1 MNIPPLDI
9 TILVIYMLA
18 CLGLGLYLS
27 KKEGAEGYFVNNR
40 KTKLLLLI
48 FTTLSTSV
56 GAGTVLGVA
65 STSFKTG
72 ISFGVL
78 FMIASALG
86 WALMGYLAPR
96 IKKFGDEQKA
106 YTLGDY
112 LFHQYSDRT
121 RKIGRLVVLIAY
133 FFATAIQFVAFA
145 QLINVI
151 TNLSFAPA
159 LFIVALVTILYTALA
174 GVKGDFYTDALQ
186 FFVIFPFFI
195 FLFIKGFALVG
206 VQELFALPEGFLNLY
221 NYSGPVF
228 FWAGVLFTFP
238 LILTSMD
245 AWQRAFAAVDGRTAK
260 IAFYWSGILKVG
272 VIGAAILVGLLAYHI
287 VPQADSDGAMFT
299 LMAEILPSGLL
310 GLGLASVL
318 AIIMSTV
325 DTGIMVGSAT
335 ITKDYFLAKRQNA
348 SEKEILRVGRISASL
363 FGIGGLALAYFIQD
377 IITLA
382 VVSVQI
388 LLIFAP
394 ALLGGLVW
402 KVKNEKSAYWSI
414 LLGFLATLIVLPI
427 NVNFAFIPGLLMSM
441 IVYVTPLFRERKL
454 AKF

>member
-186 FFVIFPFFI
+186 FFVMFPVFI

-221 NYSGPVF
+221 NYSGPEF